1 MTSNESEN
9 LRIRFLRAP
18 LPQRLDELAA
28 TLARISS
35 SARLATDPAIIIEL
49 LDEANHFI
57 EWTAPE
63 TEPAIAAELIQMNRI
78 ISMWQKSWVTAR
90 RIPQQR
96 TLRRVGGGYIFVH
109 RLLMEHFA
117 EMYVETPTSKGN
129 QK

>member
-1 MTSNESEN
+1 MKDKEI
-9 LRIRFLRAP
+9 LRERFLRAP

-35 SARLATDPAIIIEL
+35 SARNSTDPAIIIEL
-49 LDEANHFI
+49 LDEVHHFI

-78 ISMWQKSWVTAR
+78 ISMWQKSWITAR

-96 TLRRVGGGYIFVH
+96 TLLAVQTKNWSDKIIKFSGMI
-109 RLLMEHFA
+109 
-117 EMYVETPTSKGN
+117 S
-129 QK
+129 Q

>member
-9 LRIRFLRAP
+9 LRLRFMQAP
-18 LPQRLDELAA
+18 LPQRLSELAS

-35 SARLATDPAIIIEL
+35 SARNSTDPAIIIEL
-49 LDEANHFI
+49 LDEVHRFI

-78 ISMWQKSWVTAR
+78 ISMWQKSWSTAR

-96 TLRRVGGGYIFVH
+96 TLLAVQTKNWSDKIGKFSR
-109 RLLMEHFA
+109 M
-117 EMYVETPTSKGN
+117 MD
-129 QK
+129 